1 MEIFLTVFFVD
12 ILFIGIAYLLNENNA
27 KYLLAGYNTMSK
39 EEREKVDLPNFLIFW
54 KNFFIMLT
62 FITTLIFVI
71 SFFVFS
77 ESTATLIWALSLL
90 IPWPIFIYKAQKF
103 KK

>member
-39 EEREKVDLPNFLIFW
+39 EEREKVDLSNFL
-54 KNFFIMLT
+54 NFGR
-62 FITTLIFVI
+62 
-71 SFFVFS
+71 FF
-77 ESTATLIWALSLL
+77 L
-90 IPWPIFIYKAQKF
+90 
-103 KK
+103 

>member
-39 EEREKVDLPNFLIFW
+39 EEREKVDLPNFLILTSPRLKFLNDFPR
-54 KNFFIMLT
+54 NFF
-62 FITTLIFVI
+62 
-71 SFFVFS
+71 
-77 ESTATLIWALSLL
+77 ED
-90 IPWPIFIYKAQKF
+90 
-103 KK
+103 